1 MDPAPSSP
9 AAFLRLHPDVAY
21 RALGDSA
28 VLVHLTTNRI
38 FELNETGRV
47 IWERLAAGTSLDAL
61 VATLAGDFDVDTATA
76 RAEAERLITE
86 LGREGL
92 LSP

>member
-9 AAFLRLHPDVAY
+9 AAVLRLHPDVVY

-28 VLVHLTTNRI
+28 VLVHLQTNRI
-38 FELNETGRV
+38 FELNDTGRV
-47 IWERLAAGTSLDAL
+47 IWERLAAGASIEAV
-61 VATLAGDFDVDTATA
+61 VATLASDFDVDAVTA
-76 RAEAERLITE
+76 RVETARLITE

-92 LSP
+92 LAS